1 MYQNNKPRGKFR
13 KKFKK
18 DDDFESKL
26 LDLARVTR
34 VTGGGKKMSFRA
46 TVVVGDKKGKVALG
60 VSKGLDVAQ
69 AIDKATKKAKKSLIK
84 VPIVNGTIPHEIEA
98 KFGSARVLLRPQRKG
113 RGLVA
118 GGTVRTICDLVGIKD
133 ISSKILSRSKNKIN
147 NGLATILALS
157 RLHGVEQAKSV
168 EQVEG
173 VENDKEVKEE
183 KPEIKPKKE
192 TKKPKTIKETKKL
205 KRLNKFN

>member
-1 MYQNNKPRGKFR
+1 MYQNNKPGKKFR
-13 KKFKK
+13 KEFKK

-46 TVVVGDKKGKVALG
+46 TVVIGDKKGKVALG

-69 AIDKATKKAKKSLIK
+69 AIEKATKKAKKSLIK

-98 KFGSARVLLRPQRKG
+98 KFGSARILLRPQRKG

-157 RLHGVEQAKSV
+157 RLHHVKQEKC
-168 EQVEG
+168 
-173 VENDKEVKEE
+173 VENDKETKEE
-183 KPEIKPKKE
+183 KPEIKEIKIKKEKKE
-192 TKKPKTIKETKKL
+192 TKEIK
-205 KRLNKFN
+205 

>member
-1 MYQNNKPRGKFR
+1 MYQNKKPMKRF
-13 KKFKK
+13 KKEFKK

-34 VTGGGKKMSFRA
+34 VTGGGKKLSFRA
-46 TVVVGDKKGKVALG
+46 TVVAGDKKGKVAIG
-60 VSKGLDVAQ
+60 VSKGLDVSQ
-69 AIDKATKKAKKSLIK
+69 AIEKATKKAKRNLIK
-84 VPIVNGTIPHEIEA
+84 VPIVNGTIPHEVEA
-98 KFGSARVLLRPQRKG
+98 KFGSARILLRPQRKG

-157 RLHGVEQAKSV
+157 RLHKIKQVKNVEVNVEAK
-168 EQVEG
+168 G
-173 VENDKEVKEE
+173 E
-183 KPEIKPKKE
+183 KPEIKE
-192 TKKPKTIKETKKL
+192 TNEIK
-205 KRLNKFN
+205 